1 MSPARELR
9 VRLLVSVV
17 LLGGMLGWI
26 IYDQRSWAPGGT
38 PEEVLRHVQRHTR
51 LMRSC
56 IVVFACVVISGMT
69 RWVYWALCRALDPA
83 KYEECAIQQMDTQAL
98 LDLSTSRDAT
108 YGVDHGQE
116 A

>member
-1 MSPARELR
+1 MPSNKELR
-9 VRLLVSVV
+9 VWLIVGVGLLWV
-17 LLGGMLGWI
+17 MLGWI
-26 IYDQRSWAPGGT
+26 IYDQILWPTGST

-69 RWVYWALCRALDPA
+69 RWVYWALCRVLDPA

-98 LDLSTSRDAT
+98 LDICTRREAEYD
-108 YGVDHGQE
+108 VDHGRD